1 MQPIEAFAW
10 ISTLSN
16 YQKAGILAAVLI
28 GGSAAI
34 VLLIG
39 GLAGTA
45 IITALGFVG
54 ALVLTSNYLP
64 KRCKEFLINHPLFT
78 NVLATFITAM
88 FIGVA
93 SVTGMLT
100 TIFAA
105 FSIDIVQRII
115 GYLRKG
121 KKAFEVDGGIIPLS
135 KSQYAIS

>member
-16 YQKAGILAAVLI
+16 YQKAGILAAALI

-34 VLLIG
+34 VLIIG
-39 GLAGTA
+39 GLASTA

-54 ALVLTSNYLP
+54 AMVLTSNYLP
-64 KRCKEFLINHPLFT
+64 QRCKNFLVNHPLFT
-78 NVLATFITAM
+78 NILATFITAM
-88 FIGVA
+88 FIGVT

-105 FSIDIVQRII
+105 FTIDIVQRII
-115 GYLRKG
+115 GYLRKE
-121 KKAFEVDGGIIPLS
+121 KKVFESNGSIIPLS
-135 KSQYAIS
+135 QSQYSIS